1 MKKVLGLILLVFP
14 VFAASLFAQEGR
26 TAIFPRLAT
35 GAGWTS
41 EFFFTNQGI
50 SPVQDIAITF
60 YAYTDAGARVNVET
74 NLGIGSS
81 FTFDLNTGQ
90 TQAVRV
96 IPGSE
101 FRQGYVL
108 VEYPS
113 FNDPIRGS
121 QVFRYETGGV
131 VTTEVGFPQ
140 QEQGDHFSFPV
151 VIDPDPAKRV
161 YPAIA
166 FSNPISE
173 EQFLVVNLIR
183 SDGSVQDTVTVK
195 MEARQHR
202 AGYLDQDWM
211 FPGLNNSEF
220 TGSVSVSSPKGIGV
234 LALRQDKDAFGGI
247 ATDGGPVIGP
257 FALTGASVAEN
268 EPNDSVEDAQPLT
281 GSTIVTG
288 SIGAEYDGDVF
299 YFYGV
304 KDQIVTIF
312 CDTQGTDSRLDAA
325 LGVYADD
332 LDLTQLAFNDQNGLA
347 PGLYPQD
354 DSFIRMVLPGS
365 GIYYVMI
372 WDYWDG
378 GDIDFTY
385 TLHFNLP

>member
-14 VFAASLFAQEGR
+14 VFAASLFAQR
-26 TAIFPRLAT
+26 TAIFPRLAS

-50 SPVQDIAITF
+50 SPVQDIGITF
-60 YAYTDAGARVNVET
+60 YAYNDLGARVNVET
-74 NLGIGSS
+74 NLGTGNS
-81 FTFDLNTGQ
+81 FTFDLNPGQ

-96 IPGSE
+96 IPGSL
-101 FRQGYVL
+101 FRQGFVL
-108 VEYPS
+108 VDYPS
-113 FNDPIRGS
+113 FYDPVRGS

-151 VIDPDPAKRV
+151 EINPARLV

-166 FSNPISE
+166 LSNPMSE
-173 EQFLVVNLIR
+173 AQTLVVNLID
-183 SDGSVQDTVTVK
+183 SDGNIQNTVTVP
-195 MEARQHR
+195 MQPGQHR

-211 FPGLNNSEF
+211 FPGLNNSTF
-220 TGSVSVSSPKGIGV
+220 TGSVSISSPKGIGV
-234 LALRQDKDAFGGI
+234 LTLRQDKLAFGGV

-257 FALTGASVAEN
+257 FALTSPSIAED
-268 EPNDSVEDAQPLT
+268 EPNDSVEDAQSIA

-288 SIGAEYDGDVF
+288 SIGVEFDADVF

-304 KDQIVTIF
+304 KDQIITIF
-312 CDTQGTDSRLDAA
+312 CDTQGTNSRLDAA

-332 LDLTQLAFNDQNGLA
+332 VNLTQLAFNDQNGLA

-354 DSFIRMVLPGS
+354 DSFIQMVIPES

-378 GDIDFTY
+378 GDVDFTY